1 MPPLTVGTAPHI
13 IRGRVASASNVRLP
27 QSIQS
32 TAVNPAL
39 VNATLQNPHRQPR
52 KGARVLAVSI
62 LGLVLGL
69 VVLAIAAKSLHYSA
83 RSTETRYFSQSVK
96 IAKYGSVHIQQAP
109 RVAVAAPRIDLES
122 PQAARAEFVTPKFPA
137 VAPVKTGPKQLR
149 SPPSFA

>member
-1 MPPLTVGTAPHI
+1 M
-13 IRGRVASASNVRLP
+13 
-27 QSIQS
+27 
-32 TAVNPAL
+32 
-39 VNATLQNPHRQPR
+39 
-52 KGARVLAVSI
+52 AVSI

-83 RSTETRYFSQSVK
+83 RSAETRYFSQSVK

-109 RVAVAAPRIDLES
+109 QIAVAPPRIALES
-122 PQAARAEFVTPKFPA
+122 PQGARTEFVASNFPA